1 VELPLRISAVKAADR
16 FLPEN
21 LTRQLHPWLLR
32 LDMLLD
38 GTNRH
43 AVAQRVSL
51 IAFGIRIVSAA
62 IALLSQVIFA
72 RWMGQFEYGVFVLVW
87 VTAVILGNLS
97 CLGFQTSIIRYVPEY
112 LERSQ
117 LERLRGILFTSK
129 IFAVSLTT
137 CLALAGAAGVYHF
150 RDALEPYYV
159 TPFLLGFICI
169 PMIALGDTL
178 DGTARSRS
186 WVLVALTPTYIIR
199 PVLTLLVM
207 SIAHTAGFPPTAV
220 IAVICSIIATYTTTL
235 VQLLVVNNRFKAV
248 VAAGNRSIHLG
259 EWLTVSL
266 PIFLV
271 EGFFFLL
278 TNADV
283 LMVGRFMDPDKVAT
297 YFATVK
303 LLALVHFV
311 YFSVKAGAAQ
321 RYSELM
327 HATEHDELAAFARNT
342 ARWTFWPSLAM
353 ALLLLVLG
361 KPLLHLFGAEF
372 TEGYPLLFIM
382 VAGVVA
388 RAAVGPAESLLNM
401 AGQQKICAAV
411 YAVTLIVNIC
421 LSIVLIPAYGLT
433 GAACATAF
441 SMMFEAVTLA
451 LTVYKRLDITMFV
464 FAGRVTG
471 PPAKEDIDGSNSA
484 S

>member
-1 VELPLRISAVKAADR
+1 MRISAVKTADR

-21 LTRQLHPWLLR
+21 LIRPIRPLLLR
-32 LDMLLD
+32 LDALLD
-38 GTNRH
+38 GSNGH

-51 IAFGIRIVSAA
+51 IAFGIRIISAA

-72 RWMGQFEYGVFVLVW
+72 RWMGQFEYGIFVLVW
-87 VTAVILGNLS
+87 VTVVILGNLS

-112 LERSQ
+112 LERQQ

-129 IFAVSLTT
+129 LFAVSMTT
-137 CLALAGAAGVYHF
+137 FLALVGAAGVYHF
-150 RDALEPYYV
+150 RDVLEAYYV
-159 TPFLLGFICI
+159 TPFLLGFICL

-186 WVLVALTPTYIIR
+186 WVLVALTPTYIVR
-199 PVLTLLVM
+199 PILTLVVM
-207 SIAHTAGFPPTAV
+207 SIAHAVGFPPTAI
-220 IAVICSIIATYTTTL
+220 IAVICSIIATYATSL
-235 VQLLVVNNRFKAV
+235 AQLAVVCSRFNAV
-248 VAAGNRSIHLG
+248 VAPGKKSIRFG
-259 EWLTVSL
+259 EWFGVSL

-283 LMVGRFMDPDKVAT
+283 LMVGRFMEPDKVAT

-327 HATEHDELAAFARNT
+327 HTTDHNQLALFARDT

-353 ALLLLVLG
+353 ALVLLLLG
-361 KPLLHLFGAEF
+361 KPLLYLFGTEF

-382 VAGVVA
+382 VIGVVA
-388 RAAVGPAESLLNM
+388 RASVGPAESLLNM

-433 GAACATAF
+433 GAACATAI
-441 SMMFEAVTLA
+441 SMIFEAVTLT
-451 LTVYKRLDITMFV
+451 LTVYKRLNITMFV
-464 FAGRVTG
+464 FAGRLTEK
-471 PPAKEDIDGSNSA
+471 PAKEEI
-484 S
+484 

>member
-1 VELPLRISAVKAADR
+1 MRFSAVQTADR
-16 FLPEN
+16 FLPEK

-32 LDMLLD
+32 LDALLD
-38 GTNRH
+38 GTNQH

-51 IAFGIRIVSAA
+51 IAFGIRIISAA

-72 RWMGQFEYGVFVLVW
+72 RWMGQFEYGIFVLVW
-87 VTAVILGNLS
+87 VTVVILGNLS

-112 LERSQ
+112 LESNQ
-117 LERLRGILFTSK
+117 LNRLRGILFTSK
-129 IFAVSLTT
+129 IFAISMTT
-137 CLALAGAAGVYHF
+137 FLALAAAAGIYHF
-150 RDALEPYYV
+150 REALEAYYV
-159 TPFLLGFICI
+159 TPFLLGFVCL

-186 WVLVALTPTYIIR
+186 WVLVALTPTYIVR
-199 PVLTLLVM
+199 PVLTLIIM
-207 SIAHTAGFPPTAV
+207 SIAHAAGFTPTAI
-220 IAVICSIIATYTTTL
+220 IAVICSIIATYLTTL
-235 VQLLVVNNRFKAV
+235 VQLLVVNNRFKSV
-248 VAAGNRSIHLG
+248 IPPGNRSIRFG
-259 EWLTVSL
+259 EWFTVSL

-283 LMVGRFMDPDKVAT
+283 LMVGRFMEPDKVAT

-321 RYSELM
+321 RYSELIHTTD
-327 HATEHDELAAFARNT
+327 HAQLAAFARDT

-353 ALLLLVLG
+353 ALVLLLLG
-361 KPLLHLFGAEF
+361 KPLLYLFGDEF

-382 VAGVVA
+382 VIGVVA
-388 RAAVGPAESLLNM
+388 RASVGPAESLLNM
-401 AGQQKICAAV
+401 AGKQKICAAV
-411 YAVTLIVNIC
+411 YALTLIVNIC

-441 SMMFEAVTLA
+441 SMVFEAVTLT
-451 LTVYKRLDITMFV
+451 LTVYKRLNITMFV
-464 FAGRVTG
+464 FAGRVIEK
-471 PPAKEDIDGSNSA
+471 PAKEEV
-484 S
+484 

>member
-1 VELPLRISAVKAADR
+1 MRISAVKTADR
-16 FLPEN
+16 FLPEK
-21 LTRQLHPWLLR
+21 LSRLLGPWLLR
-32 LDMLLD
+32 LDALLD
-38 GTNRH
+38 GTNEH

-72 RWMGQFEYGVFVLVW
+72 RWMGQFEYGIFVLVW
-87 VTAVILGNLS
+87 VTVVILGNLS

-112 LERSQ
+112 LEHGQ
-117 LERLRGILFTSK
+117 LDHLRGILFTSK
-129 IFAVSLTT
+129 TFALCLTT
-137 CLALAGAAGVYHF
+137 CIALIGAGAVYHF
-150 RDALEPYYV
+150 RDSLESYYV
-159 TPFLLGFICI
+159 APFLIGFICL

-186 WVLVALTPTYIIR
+186 WVLVALTPTYIVR
-199 PVLTLLVM
+199 PILTLLGM
-207 SIAHTAGFPPTAV
+207 SIAHATGFPPTAMV
-220 IAVICSIIATYTTTL
+220 AVSSAIMATYATTL
-235 VQLLVVNNRFKAV
+235 AQLLVVNHRFRDV
-248 VAAGNRSIHLG
+248 VTPGAKSIRFG
-259 EWLTVSL
+259 EWFTVSL

-283 LMVGRFMDPDKVAT
+283 LMVGRYMEPDQVAT

-327 HATEHDELAAFARNT
+327 HTQDHAQLALFARDT

-353 ALLLLVLG
+353 ALILLILG
-361 KPLLHLFGAEF
+361 KPLLFLFGTEF
-372 TEGYPLLFIM
+372 TDGYPLLFIM
-382 VAGVVA
+382 VIGVVA
-388 RAAVGPAESLLNM
+388 RASVGPAESLLNM
-401 AGQQKICAAV
+401 AGKQKICATV
-411 YAVTLIVNIC
+411 YAATLIVNIC
-421 LSIVLIPAYGLT
+421 LSIVLIPVYGLV

-441 SMMFEAVTLA
+441 SMVFEAVTLT
-451 LTVYKRLDITMFV
+451 LTVYNRLNITMFV
-464 FAGRVTG
+464 FAGRAN
-471 PPAKEDIDGSNSA
+471 PRPAKEKV
-484 S
+484 

>member
-1 VELPLRISAVKAADR
+1 MRISAVKTADR

-21 LTRQLHPWLLR
+21 LIRPIRPLLLR
-32 LDMLLD
+32 LDALLD
-38 GTNRH
+38 GSNQH

-51 IAFGIRIVSAA
+51 IAFGIRIISAA

-72 RWMGQFEYGVFVLVW
+72 RWMGQFEYGIFVLVW
-87 VTAVILGNLS
+87 VTVVILGNLS

-112 LERSQ
+112 LERQQ

-129 IFAVSLTT
+129 LFAVSLTT
-137 CLALAGAAGVYHF
+137 FLALASAAGVYHF
-150 RDALEPYYV
+150 REVLEPYYV
-159 TPFLLGFICI
+159 TPFLLGFICL

-186 WVLVALTPTYIIR
+186 WVMIALTPTYIIR
-199 PVLTLLVM
+199 PILTLVVM
-207 SIAHTAGFPPTAV
+207 SIAHAAGFPPTAI
-220 IAVICSIIATYTTTL
+220 IAVICSIIATYATTL
-235 VQLLVVNNRFKAV
+235 VQLAVVCSRFNAV
-248 VAAGNRSIHLG
+248 VAPGKKSIRFG
-259 EWLTVSL
+259 EWFAVSL

-283 LMVGRFMDPDKVAT
+283 LMVGRFMEPDKVAT

-327 HATEHDELAAFARNT
+327 HTTDHNQLALFARDT

-353 ALLLLVLG
+353 ALVLLLLG
-361 KPLLHLFGAEF
+361 KPLLYLFGTEF

-382 VAGVVA
+382 VIGVVA
-388 RAAVGPAESLLNM
+388 RASVGPAESLLNM
-401 AGQQKICAAV
+401 AGKQKICAAV

-441 SMMFEAVTLA
+441 SMIFEAVTLT
-451 LTVYKRLDITMFV
+451 LTVYNRLNITMFV
-464 FAGRVTG
+464 FAGRVTEK
-471 PPAKEDIDGSNSA
+471 PAKEEI
-484 S
+484 